1 MANYAAIITNRS
13 RRLTRKPRAS
23 KEGTLVRW
31 IIDNFR
37 VERVRHNATYNRKLS
52 NNRVDVAAVK
62 PRAD

>member
-13 RRLTRKPRAS
+13 RLLTGKPRAS
-23 KEGTLVRW
+23 KERTLVRR

-37 VERVRHNATYNRKLS
+37 VERVRHNATYNRELS